1 MHTFHVAVQIIQP
14 PWVLQDR
21 QVLHTCT
28 RLFVTNSPSYIL
40 RNTVCYSIS
49 TPNYYKDG
57 KRIQQQGFTNEIMYL
72 PNITR
77 QTSNSFDKYDV
88 SILHINALQD
98 IFKPRSACIYTK
110 YYHIYMC

>member
-1 MHTFHVAVQIIQP
+1 
-14 PWVLQDR
+14 
-21 QVLHTCT
+21 
-28 RLFVTNSPSYIL
+28 
-40 RNTVCYSIS
+40 
-49 TPNYYKDG
+49 
-57 KRIQQQGFTNEIMYL
+57 MYL